1 MDEYKKHEGEL
12 KNEAELE
19 EELDEE
25 GLKSEEVKSKHFD
38 SAEEEEEDTVCC
50 DEGTDTCPV

>member
-1 MDEYKKHEGEL
+1 MDEYEEHAGEF

-25 GLKSEEVKSKHFD
+25 GIDLEEAEREHFG
-38 SAEEEEEDTVCC
+38 ED
-50 DEGTDTCPV
+50 ESQ

>member
-1 MDEYKKHEGEL
+1 MKDKYEEYSGEF

-25 GLKSEEVKSKHFD
+25 TLEIKEI
-38 SAEEEEEDTVCC
+38 EEDHFQES
-50 DEGTDTCPV
+50 DIK

>member
-1 MDEYKKHEGEL
+1 MRDKFEEFAGDF

-25 GLKSEEVKSKHFD
+25 GLNVDKVEKEHFEEKD
-38 SAEEEEEDTVCC
+38 
-50 DEGTDTCPV
+50 

>member
-1 MDEYKKHEGEL
+1 MRDKFEEFAGSF

-25 GLKSEEVKSKHFD
+25 GLNVDDVEKEHFGEKD
-38 SAEEEEEDTVCC
+38 
-50 DEGTDTCPV
+50 